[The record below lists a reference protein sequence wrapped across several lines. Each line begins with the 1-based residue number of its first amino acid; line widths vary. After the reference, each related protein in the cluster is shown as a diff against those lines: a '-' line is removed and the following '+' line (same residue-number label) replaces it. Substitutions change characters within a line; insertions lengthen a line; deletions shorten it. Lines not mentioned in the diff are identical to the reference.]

1 MLDCLYNEK
10 SPIIFNTFVFVY
22 KGDMLKELDDQTR
35 RFTSR
40 LRRQKND
47 DRLLIRE
54 KILAVFMPKIVGLLK
69 EFSM

>member
-1 MLDCLYNEK
+1 MKNFYY
-10 SPIIFNTFVFVY
+10 IVFVY
-22 KGDMLKELDDQTR
+22 KGDLLKELDDQTR

-54 KILAVFMPKIVGLLK
+54 KILATFMPKIVALLK
-69 EFSM
+69 EYSM